1 VSVARHRWIS
11 IVVFAV
17 ALCGVS
23 HALAVQPDEILGD
36 PKLETRARALSRE
49 LRCMVCQNQS
59 IDDSDAPLA
68 RDLRL
73 LVRER
78 LKSGDSDTQVL
89 DFLTARYG
97 QFVLLK
103 PRFGWDTALLWLA
116 PAGVL
121 LAGACGLVVL
131 LRRRRASPDSAEPEQ
146 PKLTAAESGRLA
158 ELVGDGKSST
168 ARLS

>member
-1 VSVARHRWIS
+1 VSVARQRWIS
-11 IVVFAV
+11 IVLFAAV
-17 ALCGVS
+17 LCGAS

-131 LRRRRASPDSAEPEQ
+131 LRRRASPDRADPEQ
-146 PKLTAAESGRLA
+146 PTLTAAESGRLA
-158 ELVGDGKSST
+158 ELLGDGKSST
-168 ARLS
+168 GRLP